1 MPAFYLSD
9 GPERVRVE
17 PHWKPEVLGEGASR
31 LVGFGGSDVPG
42 DAFSNLRLEADE
54 RRRYDPGESPPA
66 AVADALGEPT
76 GDDADRPH
84 RYTEWRIDPGDE
96 LYVLGRATRAPP
108 GERVA
113 TVVEHRDEFVL
124 SDGSQAG
131 VALRLLARAGIGGVL
146 AVVGFGVAAL
156 SVL

>member
-1 MPAFYLSD
+1 M
-9 GPERVRVE
+9 RVE
-17 PHWKPEVLGEGASR
+17 LHRKPDVLGKGASR

-66 AVADALGEPT
+66 AVVDALEDPT
-76 GDDADRPH
+76 
-84 RYTEWRIDPGDE
+84 
-96 LYVLGRATRAPP
+96 
-108 GERVA
+108 
-113 TVVEHRDEFVL
+113 
-124 SDGSQAG
+124 G

-146 AVVGFGVAAL
+146 AVVGVAAL